1 MDKGGQGIN
10 YQVFVISGR
19 MLICR
24 GLILRSGFQRDLRIE
39 RQNPCSMPLIP
50 SETTTWFGWVVNA
63 KAKGKPEKMVGD
75 WQ

>member
-1 MDKGGQGIN
+1 
-10 YQVFVISGR
+10 
-19 MLICR
+19 MLNAI
-24 GLILRSGFQRDLRIE
+24 
-39 RQNPCSMPLIP
+39 IP